1 MAMEKDKTDEKV
13 ERYIADAFV
22 RKGEQETLEELA
34 GVESV
39 DKLRQIMD
47 DAERRYRPVPMNRT
61 TVRGYHQAA
70 FQKNRLIV
78 MLMSVAAV
86 IAIVVFIGVQ
96 PRYST
101 DELYVRWH
109 TAVPY
114 EPVVVRGGDDVA
126 EAQKKSL
133 ESAIALAGS
142 GKMEEAVELLLPLT
156 ADGQP
161 EIREDAQW
169 QLVMVYI
176 KSGKRNEALQILHEI
191 VGNNGAFTKEVDEL
205 INEITKKRWF

>member
-1 MAMEKDKTDEKV
+1 MEKNKTDEKV

-22 RKGEQETLEELA
+22 RKGEQEALEELA

-39 DKLRQIMD
+39 GKLRQIMN
-47 DAERRYRPVPMNRT
+47 DAERSHRPVFMNRT
-61 TVRGYHQAA
+61 TAGGYHQTA
-70 FQKNRLIV
+70 FHGNRLVAI
-78 MLMSVAAV
+78 LMSVAAV

-169 QLVMVYI
+169 QLVMVYL

>member
-1 MAMEKDKTDEKV
+1 MLF
-13 ERYIADAFV
+13 R
-22 RKGEQETLEELA
+22 
-34 GVESV
+34 S
-39 DKLRQIMD
+39 
-47 DAERRYRPVPMNRT
+47 
-61 TVRGYHQAA
+61 
-70 FQKNRLIV
+70 V

-169 QLVMVYI
+169 QLVMVYL

>member
-78 MLMSVAAV
+78 M
-86 IAIVVFIGVQ
+86 VFIGVQ

-169 QLVMVYI
+169 QLVMVYL